1 MGHESRIEP
10 WLPMTTVLLVSF
22 RTDWLR
28 REDTMKT
35 AWKETGNRWAAVFSI
50 RMDGAAGQNRTCSST
65 WGWKQEKF
73 QRWGKCFLLT
83 SPSIEHPP
91 PALKNRR
98 GFLRSLVWFQPEH
111 FRRVPVSSIGL
122 TAPHLRRLHI
132 GACPALGLARTIH
145 QNPAPYR
152 LAYKRSRATALKR
165 TAPSSMTCENKEGGP
180 ATGPPFFYRS

>member
-1 MGHESRIEP
+1 MRSAKFDVEDPSGAGA
-10 WLPMTTVLLVSF
+10 VS
-22 RTDWLR
+22 
-28 REDTMKT
+28 
-35 AWKETGNRWAAVFSI
+35 
-50 RMDGAAGQNRTCSST
+50 
-65 WGWKQEKF
+65 
-73 QRWGKCFLLT
+73 LLT
-83 SPSIEHPP
+83 EAFRVHGVFDIL
-91 PALKNRR
+91 PALKKRR

-132 GACPALGLARTIH
+132 GACPALARSCDKRTIH

-180 ATGPPFFYRS
+180 ATGPALLLQIVI